1 MARTTL
7 RSLQGSHFLIKGSWV
22 RVTCISSPSTAW
34 EANTH
39 VPGWTVGIKQPT
51 GRGPMPGQRPGA
63 QRGLLLLLK
72 DDSDIVGW
80 APGVLLT
87 NCMTPD
93 KWLHLFLEATS
104 LFRLHLEGGGGG
116 GPQDPTVTSTR
127 NSPVLANFLSFL
139 FSQYPYDSGGFFFL
153 AIRGD
158 LRAPSYMSKSQSIE
172 ENDLIPFH
180 LPLWEVIIF
189 NLTSFIT
196 LLTLQFLLFNF
207 PSDGDSPGQESPDL
221 SPQGGFRNHCCRES
235 AHQQDE
241 LQEEY
246 HWEIVTFVMMPL
258 CVRHRLPLVLCVELL
273 DAPPHQVLPAWLHG
287 CPHGASVQGRDLA

>member
-1 MARTTL
+1 MSPASVPHRQRGRQTPT
-7 RSLQGSHFLIKGSWV
+7 SLGGPWGSSGPQEGGQ
-22 RVTCISSPSTAW
+22 C
-34 EANTH
+34 
-39 VPGWTVGIKQPT
+39 Q
-51 GRGPMPGQRPGA
+51 GRGQVLREGCCYYW
-63 QRGLLLLLK
+63 K
-72 DDSDIVGW
+72 TTDIVGW

-104 LFRLHLEGGGGG
+104 LSRLHLEGGGGG

-158 LRAPSYMSKSQSIE
+158 PRAPSYMSKSQSIE

-189 NLTSFIT
+189 NLTSFLT

-207 PSDGDSPGQESPDL
+207 PSDGGSPGQESPDL
-221 SPQGGFRNHCCRES
+221 SPQGGFRNHCCRECSS
-235 AHQQDE
+235 ARWTSRRVSLRDCYLRDDASLRKTQ
-241 LQEEY
+241 
-246 HWEIVTFVMMPL
+246 TPPRA
-258 CVRHRLPLVLCVELL
+258 VRGTSGCTSSPG
-273 DAPPHQVLPAWLHG
+273 PPSLASWLPAW
-287 CPHGASVQGRDLA
+287 C